1 MHVNSFVF
9 AGLSALIT
17 HLKKVKKDKS
27 REERDV
33 EVGEREGEGRREER
47 GIGKGVREEVRRGG
61 GGRWTYHIS
70 RAHQTTHGG
79 ERKKLMNHIF
89 ISLAE

>member
-33 EVGEREGEGRREER
+33 EVGEREGEGGREREGGRREEGR
-47 GIGKGVREEVRRGG
+47 GKEGRGREGG
-61 GGRWTYHIS
+61 LGR
-70 RAHQTTHGG
+70 
-79 ERKKLMNHIF
+79 E
-89 ISLAE
+89 

>member
-33 EVGEREGEGRREER
+33 EVGEREGEGGRE
-47 GIGKGVREEVRRGG
+47 RE
-61 GGRWTYHIS
+61 S
-70 RAHQTTHGG
+70 KTHPTGYKVITCPT
-79 ERKKLMNHIF
+79 RSHTAVHTHL
-89 ISLAE
+89 SLNIPAL